1 MLWVNLYQ
9 SPKNNLKSA
18 LFKMPT
24 DVIIPALGESIAS
37 GILSAWKVKEGS
49 FVEIDQPIYELETD
63 KITQEGLAEIAGTIT
78 FLAKEGDEVEIGSS
92 IAQIDESTEKPSESE
107 APIANESEDNSSI
120 TKSAEVKEPKED
132 DPSSDGQSLKLES
145 TTPIEKDAVSIRD
158 EKDKLM
164 GRKYSPAVTK
174 LLAETGIDPESI
186 SGSGK
191 DGRITKADVLEA
203 SSGELEEHT
212 SPKSNEKNPQEFKP
226 LDSANRS
233 TRHPLSPIRKRIAQ
247 RLVEAQQTAA
257 ILSTFN
263 EVDLSAV
270 IALRKAHQDAF
281 VKEHGIKLGFMSF
294 FVKAVVHSL
303 KAVPALNVRIEG
315 NELVENHYYDV
326 SVAVGTEKGLVV
338 PVLRD
343 CEQMSFADIEKAII
357 HYAEKAKAGT
367 ISLEDMQGGCFT
379 ITNGGIY
386 GSMLSTPII
395 NPPQSGILGMHAIQE
410 RPVVRNGEI
419 IIKPMMYLA
428 LSYDHR
434 VVDGKEAVTFLVKI
448 KEAIEEPARLALGI

>member
-1 MLWVNLYQ
+1 M
-9 SPKNNLKSA
+9 PK
-18 LFKMPT
+18 

-63 KITQEGLAEIAGTIT
+63 KITQEGLAETAGIIS

-92 IAQIDESTEKPSESE
+92 IAQIDESTEKPSVFE
-107 APIANESEDNSSI
+107 APSKEEAEDTPSAI
-120 TKSAEVKEPKED
+120 ESAEVKQPEEEN
-132 DPSSDGQSLKLES
+132 PSSATKSMELES
-145 TTPIEKDAVSIRD
+145 PAIDKDEVSPPD
-158 EKDKLM
+158 EKDKVI
-164 GRKYSPAVTK
+164 GRKHSPAVTK
-174 LLAETGIDPESI
+174 LLAETGIDPESL

-191 DGRITKADVLEA
+191 DGRITKADVIEA
-203 SSGELEEHT
+203 SSRELKKPPT
-212 SPKSNEKNPQEFKP
+212 PKPEEKNLGKSKL

-233 TRHPLSPIRKRIAQ
+233 TRLPLSPIRKRIAQ

-270 IALRKAHQDAF
+270 MALRKTHQDSF

-294 FVKAVVHSL
+294 FVKAVVHGL

-343 CEQMSFADIEKAII
+343 CDEMSFADIEKAII

-410 RPVVRNGEI
+410 RPVARNGEI

-448 KEAIEEPARLALGI
+448 KEAIEEPARLALGV

>member
-1 MLWVNLYQ
+1 M
-9 SPKNNLKSA
+9 PK
-18 LFKMPT
+18 

-63 KITQEGLAEIAGTIT
+63 KITQEGLAEIAGTIS

-92 IAQIDESTEKPSESE
+92 IAQIDESTGKPSESE
-107 APIANESEDNSSI
+107 AQS
-120 TKSAEVKEPKED
+120 TKEAEETPSATESAEVKEPEEEN
-132 DPSSDGQSLKLES
+132 PSSDAKSLELES
-145 TTPIEKDAVSIRD
+145 PAINKDEVSPPD
-158 EKDKLM
+158 EKDQVM
-164 GRKYSPAVTK
+164 GRKQSPAVAK
-174 LLAETGIDPESI
+174 LLAETGIDPESL

-191 DGRITKADVLEA
+191 DGRITKADVLVA
-203 SSGELEEHT
+203 SSRELKKPAT
-212 SPKSNEKNPQEFKP
+212 PKSEEKNLGESK
-226 LDSANRS
+226 LMDSANRS
-233 TRHPLSPIRKRIAQ
+233 TRRPLSPIRKRIAQ

-270 IALRKAHQDAF
+270 MALRKAHQDSF

-294 FVKAVVHSL
+294 FVKAVVHGL

-357 HYAEKAKAGT
+357 DYAEKAKAGT

-410 RPVVRNGEI
+410 RPVARNGEI